1 MVEPTPG
8 VGISRSYTSRPIRP
22 GERDGVDY
30 NFVSE
35 AERFVELRDAGT
47 FLEWAQ
53 VFGDLYGTGRP
64 DTEARLSSGED
75 LVLVIDVQGARKVRA
90 AGVESVGIFLMPPS
104 FGVLEERLRGRSRDP
119 EAAILRRLA
128 TAREEITAYPEY
140 DYVVVNDEIET
151 VRGPRA
157 GDRPGRAIAAERCG
171 EAEAIASTFATR
183 SPGRSSQFVDRSSQV
198 RSSPMSLIA
207 LGVTGGI
214 GAYKA
219 VEVAR
224 GLQKAGHDVVAVMTR
239 ARHAVRRA
247 AHLRG
252 DHAAAA

>member
-1 MVEPTPG
+1 MVERTPG
-8 VGISRSYTSRPIRP
+8 VGISRSHTSRPIRA

-35 AERFVELRDAGT
+35 ARFLELRDAGT

-53 VFGDLYGTGRP
+53 VFGDLYGTSRR

-119 EAAILRRLA
+119 EPAIRRRLT

-140 DYVVVNDEIET
+140 DYVVVNDELEPS
-151 VRGPRA
+151 V
-157 GDRPGRAIAAERCG
+157 DRVRAIVLAERSRRDRMR
-171 EAEAIASTFATR
+171 AEVEGIAETFICR
-183 SPGRSSQFVDRSSQV
+183 
-198 RSSPMSLIA
+198 
-207 LGVTGGI
+207 
-214 GAYKA
+214 
-219 VEVAR
+219 
-224 GLQKAGHDVVAVMTR
+224 
-239 ARHAVRRA
+239 
-247 AHLRG
+247 
-252 DHAAAA
+252 